1 MSKVIKS
8 SQITGEYKLSDTKAL
23 EKKRKKADKMR
34 RKLENNSDEIKSQK
48 EEILSRARKDADEI
62 LAEAQ
67 EEAAL
72 IINKAKEKKQEIYN
86 QAEEKAKETGYQ
98 EGFKEG
104 QKLGEEAI
112 KEEFE
117 VHIDSLHN
125 ILANV
130 EAEIEHELNRMPL
143 KVTGLS
149 IDIAEKIVQASLE
162 LDPELISPIVKDCLD
177 QVGIRH
183 NRVEIRVCPELID
196 VVADITG
203 DYKGKFELELIGDE
217 SLEPG
222 DCLIETEFGG
232 KDATLDNKLK
242 QLRKELIKEV
252 ANGEST

>member
-1 MSKVIKS
+1 LSRVIKS

-23 EKKRKKADKMR
+23 EKKRKKAEKMR
-34 RKLENNSDEIKSQK
+34 RELENKSDEIKTRK
-48 EEILSRARKDADEI
+48 EEIISRARKEADEI

-72 IINKAKEKKQEIYN
+72 IIDKAKENKQEIYN
-86 QAEEKAKETGYQ
+86 QAEEEAKESGYQ
-98 EGFKEG
+98 QGFREGRKS
-104 QKLGEEAI
+104 GEEAI
-112 KEEFE
+112 QEEVE

-125 ILANV
+125 ILADA
-130 EAEIEHELNRMPL
+130 EAEVENELNRMPL

-149 IDIAEKIVQASLE
+149 IDIAEKIVQSSLE
-162 LDPELISPIVKDCLD
+162 LDPELILPIVKDCLN

-183 NRVEIRVCPELID
+183 NRVEIRVCPDLID
-196 VVADITG
+196 LVTNITG
-203 DYKGKFELELIGDE
+203 DYKGKFELELIGDD
-217 SLEPG
+217 SLDPG

-252 ANGEST
+252 ANGEVT